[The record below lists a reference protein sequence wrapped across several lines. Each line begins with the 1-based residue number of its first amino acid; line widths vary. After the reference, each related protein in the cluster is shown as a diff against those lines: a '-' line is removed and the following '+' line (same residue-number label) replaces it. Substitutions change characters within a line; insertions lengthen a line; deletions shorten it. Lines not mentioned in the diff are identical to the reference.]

1 LDGGISVIFL
11 GDTTMD
17 QQQSM
22 TDFFGPVIHSYT
34 RAQAIEDGV
43 LVDVTETAKEAGLI
57 TIPVALTRAVWED
70 CVAWNDDDNKRQT
83 YQDESGRLWDVLYM
97 LNFAIKC
104 NRAAGKELLY
114 QLRRVPRGGRGHM
127 ARLVTLKAHIGA
139 HIGPGDNGELVITI
153 MLPHE
158 D

>member
-1 LDGGISVIFL
+1 
-11 GDTTMD
+11 MD

-22 TDFFGPVIHSYT
+22 TDFFGPVIHAYT
-34 RAQAIEDGV
+34 RAQAIEDGT
-43 LVDVTETAKEAGLI
+43 LVDVSETAKEAGFN
-57 TIPVALTRAVWED
+57 IPVALTRAVWED

-97 LNFAIKC
+97 LFFAIKSGRS
-104 NRAAGKELLY
+104 NSDVKLY

-127 ARLVTLKAHIGA
+127 AREVTLKS
-139 HIGPGDNGELVITI
+139 HIGPGDDGEPVITI
-153 MLPHE
+153 MLPYE